1 MSDRIALRL
10 SGVGKMYRVFPSRLH
25 SFLEVS
31 GMSRLMPWWRPKAL
45 EFWAVRG
52 LNLELT
58 AGSRLGIIGRNGAG
72 KSTLLKLIT
81 GNLPATEGGI
91 EVNGQIQALLET
103 GAGFHP
109 EFTGYENIVA
119 SLGYQGLSP
128 ADTKAAI
135 ADIEEFTE
143 LGSFLAQP
151 FKTYS
156 SGMQA
161 RLAFATAT
169 VVKPDLLIIDEIL
182 GSGDAYFAAK
192 SAERMQEL
200 VSQRDASVL
209 LVSHAMDQVVRY
221 CDECI
226 WLERG
231 RLVMRGPSL
240 HVVKAYEEFIHGL
253 EDRRLRAKNRKHASE
268 GYDTARIEGYGDAI
282 VLAFE
287 LEGEVGSR
295 LDVSEVTLLR
305 GGRIE
310 EQLKLGE
317 TQDAATSHM
326 AFVSLIGGTWSA
338 PREGEGRAWRSLSID
353 RRENP
358 RPSGQVVLCSYLL
371 PEASDYSCVIVY
383 RASGGT
389 RSILSIS
396 KNGRLLERQRSLPG
410 PSGWYEWRL
419 PLSLGDSTGCG
430 TGGTALSTESKA
442 GRLAVTRWPGEG
454 SLLVEAV
461 ELVSDGV
468 ERAVLEAGAELT
480 LRIRYRAKRGGKFTV
495 IFAAVL
501 FRADG
506 VCVSQNI
513 SDPKTIELGTDEV
526 RQAELRFPR
535 LDLGNGRYVFSVSLH
550 KTLDPHLLVETE
562 RYDLVDRSYEFEV
575 VGNPPLRMAMVHVP
589 AEWTC

>member
-1 MSDRIALRL
+1 MSDRVALRMT
-10 SGVGKMYRVFPSRLH
+10 GVGKMYRVFPSRLH
-25 SFLEVS
+25 GFLEVF
-31 GMSRLMPWWRPKAL
+31 GVSRLVPWWLPKAP

-52 LNLELT
+52 LNLELK
-58 AGSRLGIIGRNGAG
+58 AGSRLGVIGRNGAG

-81 GNLPATEGGI
+81 GNLPSTEGDI
-91 EVNGQIQALLET
+91 EVNGQVQALLEA

-109 EFTGYENIVA
+109 EFTGYENIAA
-119 SLGYQGLSP
+119 SLGYQGLN
-128 ADTKAAI
+128 AAETKAAI

-182 GSGDAYFAAK
+182 GAGDAYFVAK
-192 SAERMQEL
+192 SNERMREL
-200 VSQRDASVL
+200 VSQRGASVL

-253 EDRRLRAKNRKHASE
+253 EDRRLRAKNRKRESD
-268 GYDTARIEGYGDAI
+268 GYDAARIEDYGDAV

-287 LEGEVGSR
+287 LEGEFGSR
-295 LDVSEVTLLR
+295 LDVCEVTLLR
-305 GGRIE
+305 DGRIE

-317 TQDAATSHM
+317 TQDASPSHM
-326 AFVSLIGGTWSA
+326 AFVSLGDGTWSA
-338 PREGEGRAWRSLSID
+338 PHEGEGRVWRSLSID
-353 RRENP
+353 GRENP
-358 RPSGQVVLCSYLL
+358 RPSGQVVIRSYLL
-371 PEASDYSCVIVY
+371 PEGSEYSCEIVY
-383 RASGGT
+383 RASGGA
-389 RSILSIS
+389 RSVLSIWR
-396 KNGRLLERQRSLPG
+396 NGQLHERQRSLPTL
-410 PSGWYEWRL
+410 SGWQEWRL
-419 PLSLGDSTGCG
+419 PLFQAESTD
-430 TGGTALSTESKA
+430 GGISGAVLSTKSKP

-454 SLLVEAV
+454 SLFVQDVA
-461 ELVSDGV
+461 LVSGGV

-480 LRIRYRAKRGGKFTV
+480 LRLRYRAKRGGKFAV

-501 FRADG
+501 FRVDG

-513 SDPKTIELGTDEV
+513 SELKTIELETDEV

-550 KTLDPHLLVETE
+550 KRLDPDLLVETE

-575 VGNPPLRMAMVHVP
+575 VGNPTLRMAIVHVP
-589 AEWTC
+589 AEWAS